1 MLHVVVVLGGD
12 VGNEVFYGDTGVGFA
27 LAFQFFQLLVVGGD
41 VEAVEDC
48 PAQVD
53 AGIDGLVEHAVFFG
67 GFTGGAQ
74 LGFGIVQSTFIA
86 GRQVERGQVAGIG
99 KGGIVLAYLLFV
111 TGDTQGIVVQQS
123 LFQTGF
129 QGIDRCWLCLDG
141 KRGAQNDQER

>member
-1 MLHVVVVLGGD
+1 M
-12 VGNEVFYGDTGVGFA
+12 
-27 LAFQFFQLLVVGGD
+27 VVGGD